1 MEKDNG
7 IIQTEAKFGILTT
20 ITNAI
25 YATPKLKIKEA
36 VTNAKDNNATKMLIS
51 YNDNTDTLT
60 LLDNGDG
67 FSIESLKNIFSS
79 IGYSEFKQDA
89 NKYSHFGLG
98 LFSVFSL
105 GSIVEIFS
113 IQKDN
118 ELICTFNSAAV
129 FSQDNEDKPLK
140 LVADH
145 IKIFSSDE
153 YLFTSDLQDNSK
165 SLIINSSNSYTEIK
179 IMGISAVNKSY
190 FQNTAL
196 LKKEMSMVLPVRPK
210 DNEPFFEN
218 IINEEQKKEIKRISG
233 VYGNSPYVSFVDIF
247 YEFIANNS
255 DLEINEDDV
264 DFSSNS
270 NIWQIFKYYPNFSN
284 LFFNEDNIT
293 IDEQEGNNWAGYVIY
308 IPEDLHNYI
317 SKENKD
323 NIHGLWLRN
332 RGTLVEKNTF
342 LECDIYKS
350 IDNPV
355 KRWIFGEIFHK
366 QMENFLYVTR
376 DSVIEENE
384 SYKKFCASVHGTL
397 FKDINDPLRA
407 IYDTVKSVK
416 TSIIE
421 PLLLINT
428 SKSNILNSI
437 QSKLESIN
445 VDIKNI
451 DPILNEINNN
461 NNKLEKNILNYVDY
475 LLDASDNDT
484 PFLEA
489 QNKTRQYKVLMSIS
503 KNKHIFHNNEYIK
516 TDYDR
521 DKQIINIRI
530 DADIFRKKDNI
541 QFLGDKYSVI
551 FVIGEPN
558 QSFAVNK
565 TKKTIYINILN
576 EFITEYSLT
585 ILDVMIAFEIAY
597 AQCKDSKED
606 LKYLFYR
613 LLKEPVKGNALKL
626 GSLFKVLSER

>member
-1 MEKDNG
+1 MEQDANT
-7 IIQTEAKFGILTT
+7 IQTEAKFGILTT

-25 YATPKLKIKEA
+25 YATPKLKLKEA

-51 YNDNTDTLT
+51 YNSNTNTLT

-67 FSIESLKNIFSS
+67 LNIKSLQKIFSS
-79 IGYSEFKQDA
+79 IGYSEYKQDE

-105 GSIVEIFS
+105 GSMVEMYS
-113 IQKDN
+113 SSRDSSVV
-118 ELICTFNSAAV
+118 CTFNSAEV
-129 FSQDNEDKPLK
+129 FNQDNEDKPLK
-140 LVADH
+140 LVSEH
-145 IKIFSSDE
+145 IKVFSADK
-153 YLFTSDLQDNSK
+153 YLFTSDLNDDSRDM
-165 SLIINSSNSYTEIK
+165 IINSSNTYTEIK
-179 IMGISAVNKSY
+179 IIGINLVSKSY
-190 FQNTAL
+190 FQNIAL
-196 LKKEMSMVLPVRPK
+196 LKKEMSMVLPVRPM

-218 IINEEQKKEIKRISG
+218 IINEAQRKEIKRITG

-247 YEFIANNS
+247 YEFVGDNSYLESNEIDSNNS
-255 DLEINEDDV
+255 FDSEM
-264 DFSSNS
+264 
-270 NIWQIFKYYPNFSN
+270 WQIFKYYPNFSN

-293 IDEQEGNNWAGYVIY
+293 IKEDKSANWAGYVLY

-323 NIHGLWLRN
+323 IIHGLWLRN

-342 LECDIYKS
+342 LECDDYKS

-355 KRWIFGEIFHK
+355 KKWIFGEIFHK

-384 SYKKFCASVHGTL
+384 NYKKFCASVHESL

-421 PLLLINT
+421 PLISINT

-437 QSKLESIN
+437 QYKLESIN
-445 VDIKNI
+445 IDTKNI
-451 DPILNEINNN
+451 DSILYEIYDH
-461 NNKLEKNILNYVDY
+461 NKSLETNILNYVDY
-475 LLDASDNDT
+475 LLDATENDT

-489 QNKTRQYKVLMSIS
+489 KNQTRQYNVVMSIS
-503 KNKHIFHNNEYIK
+503 KNKHIFHNNEYIN

-521 DKQIINIRI
+521 VGKTINIRI
-530 DADIFRKKDNI
+530 DADIFRRKDNV
-541 QFLGDKYSVI
+541 QFLGDKYSVN
-551 FVIGEPN
+551 FVMGEPN
-558 QSFAVNK
+558 KSFAINK
-565 TKKTIYINILN
+565 IEKKIYINILN

-597 AQCKDSKED
+597 VQCKNSKED
-606 LKYLFYR
+606 LRRLFYR
-613 LLKEPVKGNALKL
+613 LLKEPVKGNSLKL
-626 GSLFKVLSER
+626 VSLFKGLSER